1 MIEYQYSELDLIE
14 IYIYKSILFKIKNY
28 IVNCKIKIAVD
39 EACIILI

>member
-28 IVNCKIKIAVD
+28 IQSIVRSKLQLMKRV
-39 EACIILI
+39 LF